1 MQNST
6 RSARIVRRL
15 APAIV
20 LAIML
25 GESARAQVTG
35 SILTTDDK
43 TVQGQIRWMAAAKKY
58 VILTTRA
65 GSATT
70 IELELQPSQVAKI
83 SVPQPKE
90 LAPAVQAVRSGSNVA
105 AAIPVLE
112 KIIRDYAMLQWDT
125 VAARALAEAQMANNN
140 PAGAVK
146 ACEVVIAN
154 NPEAAY
160 MGEMAI
166 VYWQALLKSDRSA
179 KLSGLLDEAI
189 KKGGREASA
198 SALILRGDMLMD
210 KKQPRDALKDGY
222 LRVVVLYETVRAAQP
237 EALFKAALAFDALQQ
252 NPNAEKMRTLLR
264 TKYPSSD
271 FAKKL

>member
-6 RSARIVRRL
+6 RSTRIVRRL

-20 LAIML
+20 LALLL
-25 GESARAQVTG
+25 GESARAQVAG
-35 SILTTDDK
+35 SILTTDNK

-65 GSATT
+65 GTATT

-83 SVPQPKE
+83 NVPQPKE
-90 LAPAVQAVRSGSNVA
+90 LAPAVQAVRAGSAA

-198 SALILRGDMLMD
+198 GALILRGDMLMD

-271 FAKKL
+271 YAKKL

>member
-6 RSARIVRRL
+6 RSTGIVRRL
-15 APAIV
+15 APAIM
-20 LAIML
+20 LALLL
-25 GESARAQVTG
+25 GESARAQINGT
-35 SILTTDDK
+35 ILTTDNK

-58 VILTTRA
+58 VILATRP

-70 IELELQPSQVAKI
+70 IELELQPSQVARI
-83 SVPQPKE
+83 TVPQPKE
-90 LAPAVQAVRSGSNVA
+90 LGPAVQAVRAGSVV

-112 KIIRDYAMLQWDT
+112 KIIRDYAMLQWDE

-222 LRVVVLYETVRAAQP
+222 LRVVVLYENVRAAQP
-237 EALFKAALAFDALQQ
+237 EALFKAAKAFDALQQ

-271 FAKKL
+271 FVKKL

>member
-6 RSARIVRRL
+6 RSTRIVRRL

-20 LAIML
+20 LALLL

-35 SILTTDDK
+35 SILTTDNK

-65 GSATT
+65 GTATT
-70 IELELQPSQVAKI
+70 IELELQPGQVAKI
-83 SVPQPKE
+83 NVPQPKE
-90 LAPAVQAVRSGSNVA
+90 LAPAVQAVRAGSAA

-160 MGEMAI
+160 MGEMAV

-222 LRVVVLYETVRAAQP
+222 LRVVVLYENVRAAQP